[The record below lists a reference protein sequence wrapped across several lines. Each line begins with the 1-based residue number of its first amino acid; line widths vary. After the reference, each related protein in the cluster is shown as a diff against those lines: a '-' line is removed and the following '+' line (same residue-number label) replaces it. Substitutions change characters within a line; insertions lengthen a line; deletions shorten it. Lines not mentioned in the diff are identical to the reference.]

1 MTSYEKELISQL
13 EQHYP
18 RLSTTRLLEKLMDMG
33 VIDFSRCKILAV
45 RSRVEQLIKQG
56 YKKIDAM
63 WEAAS
68 HFACSYE
75 YVRKCMYYYQDV
87 NLCD

>member
-1 MTSYEKELISQL
+1 MTSYEKELIL
-13 EQHYP
+13 LIEQHYP
-18 RLSTTRLLEKLMDMG
+18 NISIKNLIVKLMDMDI
-33 VIDFSRCKILAV
+33 IDFTRCKVLAV
-45 RSRVEQLIKQG
+45 RNWVNQRIRQG
-56 YKKIDAM
+56 DKKIDAM
-63 WEAAS
+63 WKAAE

>member
-1 MTSYEKELISQL
+1 MTSYEKELILLL
-13 EQHYP
+13 EQQYP
-18 RLSTTRLLEKLMDMG
+18 NIPVKNLIVKLMDMG

-45 RSRVEQLIKQG
+45 RSWVNQHIQQG

-63 WEAAS
+63 WKAS
-68 HFACSYE
+68 ERFACSYE

-87 NLCD
+87 NLCH

>member
-1 MTSYEKELISQL
+1 MTSYEKELARQL
-13 EQHYP
+13 ACRYP
-18 RLSTTRLLEKLMDMG
+18 DLSAERLLAKLMDMG
-33 VIDFSRCKILAV
+33 VVDFSRCKILAV

-56 YKKIDAM
+56 DKKIDAM
-63 WEAAS
+63 WKAAE